1 MNNKQNKFIVI
12 HYVGSTSSAKNNVDY
27 FYSINRN
34 ASANY
39 FVDETSIWQ
48 CVKDTDKAWHC
59 GGGLQ
64 SNKGHSFYK
73 ICTNSNSIGI
83 ELCCKRNAARQWYF
97 EEATVQNAIELT
109 QYLMS
114 KWNIPLNRVIRHFDV
129 VGKICPE
136 PYVRDEMAWQNFK
149 NRVAG
154 IQTPVIE
161 EEDIVTQEQFNTM
174 MNTWIV
180 ESASKPASDWSADS
194 RVWAEN
200 LGLIAGDQNGNK
212 MYKKFITREEFIAVL
227 YRVLTDEKFAAIMK
241 DYLNYLSQEQ
251 PSDWSISARQ
261 WAENNKIVQGDGQ
274 NNAYKKLVT
283 KEEVV
288 AMLMRSKGVKD

>member
-1 MNNKQNKFIVI
+1 
-12 HYVGSTSSAKNNVDY
+12 
-27 FYSINRN
+27 
-34 ASANY
+34 
-39 FVDETSIWQ
+39 
-48 CVKDTDKAWHC
+48 
-59 GGGLQ
+59 
-64 SNKGHSFYK
+64 
-73 ICTNSNSIGI
+73 
-83 ELCCKRNAARQWYF
+83 
-97 EEATVQNAIELT
+97 
-109 QYLMS
+109 MS
-114 KWNIPLNRVIRHFDV
+114 KWNIPLNRVIRHFDI

-212 MYKKFITREEFIAVL
+212 MYKKFITREEFVAVL
-227 YRVLTDEKFAAIMK
+227 HRVLTDEKFAAIMK
-241 DYLNYLSQEQ
+241 DYLNHLSQEQ